1 MMNGG
6 KVLVNTSFVGAGSS
20 VGDVITWAGAQG
32 ALVVHGTIFP
42 TVFNLCL
49 VGVGNTS
56 GSSAA
61 TELRTVKVNS
71 GSISSTGVYPMML
84 PAGSYQIQA
93 SGTSSIGVYAAL
105 MPCF

>member
-6 KVLVNTSFVGAGSS
+6 KVLVNTSFIGAGSS
-20 VGDVITWAGAQG
+20 VGDIVTWNGCQG
-32 ALVVHGTIFP
+32 ALVVHGLIFP
-42 TVFNLCL
+42 TVFNLCI
-49 VGVGNTS
+49 VGAGNTT

-93 SGTSSIGVYAAL
+93 SGTSSIGIFCAL
-105 MPCF
+105 MPTM